1 MLNSHKKVGVFH
13 KALNGDVEFTINLA
27 KSWFRKWLAPR
38 IGATV
43 IKEKDAQLL
52 MEIEY

>member
-1 MLNSHKKVGVFH
+1 MLNSQWRVGVFH
-13 KALNGDVEFTINLA
+13 KALIGDVEFTIDLA
-27 KSWFRKWLAPR
+27 KSWFRKWLVPR
-38 IGATV
+38 IGAAV